1 MLPFFRRSCGIV
13 LQAQRLRSFSITC
26 TRLQAEVSDSGS
38 LDEGELLP
46 TERIRNIAIIAHGR

>member
-1 MLPFFRRSCGIV
+1 MFPVLRRSCGNV
-13 LQAQRLRSFSITC
+13 LRAQKLRFFSITS